1 MSTLEKQTPPTQF
14 EKPNPI
20 TFFGNKIIGHPV
32 LNNLA
37 SHLKGVEFA
46 EFMLDQKKMELEK
59 QQPVEIKTGA

>member
-1 MSTLEKQTPPTQF
+1 MPTPNEKTPPTQDNI
-14 EKPNPI
+14 EKRNPI

-46 EFMLDQKKMELEK
+46 EFMLDQKKMELEEQSK
-59 QQPVEIKTGA
+59 AGA

>member
-1 MSTLEKQTPPTQF
+1 MLTEKQTSPTQF
-14 EKPNPI
+14 KGRNPI

-32 LNNLA
+32 LDNLA

-59 QQPVEIKTGA
+59 QQPVESKAGA